1 MKRTMKAMSAVS
13 LLLPGVCLAAEKIAP
28 KTLEFLEATTISG
41 YVQSSYQHSWSANGN
56 QNAAGTPAGNSSPGV
71 TPARFFD
78 TTRDSFNVDQVKLT
92 LEKPLDEADFAAG
105 YRIDLLYGTTARM
118 IHSTHADGANFDLG
132 QDGDLEQ
139 AYVQF
144 RAPVGNGL
152 DVKFGKFV
160 TLLGNEVIDAPGNW
174 NYSRNYIFARAI
186 PFTHTGMLL
195 SYTWLKADDKNA
207 PFGLDTQFAV
217 VNGWDNVE
225 DNNSGKSVMGRIGMQ
240 FLGGKLTASTIAIG
254 GPERASDD
262 SDYRWVVD
270 EIITWNAT
278 DKLSFALEGV
288 YGRENI
294 GKKGTFASFN
304 GSAWDR
310 NTFEWWGGALY
321 AKYQW
326 HPHFS
331 TAARAEYF
339 SDVGG
344 SRLDGLHGVDA
355 LPDASPPSAGPIG
368 TRDSVDVQSYTLS
381 MQLDQAWKNLT
392 PRMELRYDKANEPVF
407 GTKTDHS
414 IFTVSMDMIYVF

>member
-1 MKRTMKAMSAVS
+1 MRTMMKALLAAS
-13 LLLPGVCLAAEKIAP
+13 LLTPGLCMAAEKIAP

-41 YVQSSYQHSWSANGN
+41 YVQSSYQHSWSAQGN

-92 LEKPLDEADFAAG
+92 LEKPLDEAEFAAG

-118 IHSTHADGANFDLG
+118 IHSTHADGSAFNLG
-132 QDGDLEQ
+132 DDGDLEQ

-144 RAPVGNGL
+144 RLPVGSGL

-174 NYSRNYIFARAI
+174 NYSRSYMFAYAI
-186 PFTHTGMLL
+186 PFTHTGALL
-195 SYTWLKADDKNA
+195 SYTWLKPDDKNA
-207 PFGLDTQFAV
+207 PMGLDTQLAV
-217 VNGWDNVE
+217 VNGWDNLE
-225 DNNSGKSVMGRIGMQ
+225 DNNSGKTVMGRIGMQ
-240 FLGGKLTASTIAIG
+240 FFGGKLTASTIAIG
-254 GPERASDD
+254 GPERPSDD

-288 YGRENI
+288 YGREDIN
-294 GKKGTFASFN
+294 KKGTFATLNPTGNS
-304 GSAWDR
+304 WDR

-344 SRLDGLHGVDA
+344 SRLNGVHGVDL
-355 LPDASPPSAGPIG
+355 LPTPDG

-381 MQLDQAWKNLT
+381 MQLDQVWKNLT